1 MFEFRNNV
9 GYVMWSIH
17 GKVVE
22 RQCILYNDDGG
33 ELDSLDIR
41 DAEFIAKIVTFSH
54 DVHKAL
60 ENVGPV
66 ERSIYLET
74 LPSLLELGK
83 CYTEALTI

>member
-1 MFEFRNNV
+1 
-9 GYVMWSIH
+9 MWSIH

-22 RQCILYNDDGG
+22 RQCILYDTDGDV
-33 ELDSLDIR
+33 LDSLDIQ
-41 DAEFIAKIVTFSH
+41 DKDFIAKIVTFSH

-66 ERSIYLET
+66 ERSIYLEN

-83 CYTEALTI
+83 CYTDTLTI